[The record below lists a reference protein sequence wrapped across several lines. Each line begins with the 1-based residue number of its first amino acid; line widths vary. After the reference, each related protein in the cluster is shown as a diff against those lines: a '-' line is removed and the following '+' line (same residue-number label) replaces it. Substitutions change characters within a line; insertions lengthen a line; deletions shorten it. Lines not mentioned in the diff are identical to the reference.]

1 MNNLA
6 ESLLSSFDARSI
18 QAISQQLGVSP
29 QGAGNA
35 IQAALPILLGQMGRN
50 AAQPGGADALLGA
63 VTRDH
68 SSVNTGT
75 SASGML
81 SSVLGAITG
90 GGQSQSGPSLSDGMA
105 ILGHVFGGGGTQR
118 AASPQIPSIPGLDG
132 ASSAKLMAML
142 APLVMAALARMN
154 QSGQL
159 NAGSLGG
166 LLGTESQRVAQ
177 APPSA
182 LGGLMSAVLDR
193 DGDGKLDVSDVLKS
207 AQGLGSLFGKKN

>member
-1 MNNLA
+1 MGNLA

-18 QAISQQLGVSP
+18 QAISQELGVSP
-29 QGAGNA
+29 HGAGNA

-105 ILGHVFGGGGTQR
+105 ILGHVFGGGGAQR

-207 AQGLGSLFGKKN
+207 AQNLGSLFGKKN